1 MNYYQGYSYPQYQQN
16 PMNMAPP
23 TMPSLQ
29 GKVVDSEDMVRA
41 SEVTFGGYGVFP
53 KADLSAVYV
62 KTWNNNGSTSIITYK
77 PEIKEKEID
86 SNQIL
91 LDKIQA
97 IEDKIDAIVNSNM
110 KKENKP
116 NGKEIVKSVY

>member
-1 MNYYQGYSYPQYQQN
+1 MNYYQGYPYPTYQQN
-16 PMNMAPP
+16 PMPVTAPG
-23 TMPSLQ
+23 LQ
-29 GKVVDSEDMVRA
+29 GKVVDSEEMVKA

-53 KADLSAVYV
+53 KADLSAIYI
-62 KTWNNNGSTSIITYK
+62 KTWNNNGSTSIVTYR

-97 IEDKIDAIVNSNM
+97 IEDKIDTIVNT
-110 KKENKP
+110 KKITTV
-116 NGKEIVKSVY
+116 GKETIKNVY

>member
-1 MNYYQGYSYPQYQQN
+1 MNYYQGYPYPTYQQN
-16 PMNMAPP
+16 PMPAPA
-23 TMPSLQ
+23 PSLQ
-29 GKVVDSEDMVRA
+29 GKVVDSEEMVKA

-53 KADLSAVYV
+53 KADLSAIYI
-62 KTWNNNGSTSIITYK
+62 KTWNNNGSTSIVTYK

-97 IEDKIDAIVNSNM
+97 IEDKIDTIVNT
-110 KKENKP
+110 KKTS
-116 NGKEIVKSVY
+116 GKEAIKNVY

>member
-1 MNYYQGYSYPQYQQN
+1 MNYYQGYPYPAYQQN
-16 PMNMAPP
+16 PMPAAAPG
-23 TMPSLQ
+23 LQ
-29 GKVVDSEDMVRA
+29 GKVVDSEEMVKA

-53 KADLSAVYV
+53 KADLSAIYI
-62 KTWNNNGSTSIITYK
+62 KTWNNNGSTSIVTYK

-97 IEDKIDAIVNSNM
+97 IEDKIDTIVNA
-110 KKENKP
+110 KKTT
-116 NGKEIVKSVY
+116 GKEAIKNVY